1 MARDSSIYVEGKLNF
16 GVDHGAVLH
25 KEFMM
30 RPATIAD
37 VVSAI
42 EKAGDTPSNLK
53 LRIFKAA
60 EQIVSLGTLD
70 KSEITG
76 ELLLSLPEDD
86 IEPLFAKQDEVE
98 KKQKGSKSASSPTS
112 S

>member
-1 MARDSSIYVEGKLNF
+1 MISVDGKL
-16 GVDHGAVLH
+16 VIGADIGGEMH
-25 KEFMM
+25 KAFSM

-37 VVSAI
+37 VVAAI
-42 EKAGDTPSNLK
+42 EKSGDQSSNLK

-60 EQIVSLGTLD
+60 EQMISLGTLN

-76 ELLLSLPEDD
+76 ELLLSLAEED

-98 KKQKGSKSASSPTS
+98 KKRKGSKSASSPIS